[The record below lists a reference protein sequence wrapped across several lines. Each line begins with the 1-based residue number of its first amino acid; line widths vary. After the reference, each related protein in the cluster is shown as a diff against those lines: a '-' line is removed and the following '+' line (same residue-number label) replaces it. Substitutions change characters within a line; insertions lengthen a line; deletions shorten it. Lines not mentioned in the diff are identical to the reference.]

1 MRARKK
7 HYRINSRFSV
17 YSTDKDEDR
26 VAQATSNLTRTEYKL
41 TTSKKVKAIKVMKSD
56 DLVPLGL

>member
-1 MRARKK
+1 M
-7 HYRINSRFSV
+7 

-41 TTSKKVKAIKVMKSD
+41 TTSKKVKAIKVMKPD